1 MRRKTDTLI
10 HVSDHELTAFATFGI
25 LLSIVFSMDALG
37 VLEEANMSFFDN
49 PWISLGINV
58 FSSIGVTI
66 ALTVTVYF
74 QFLRHIPEENERRI
88 NQLLND
94 RLSHETTNHNAEM
107 AALNPNTAQLS
118 KEHDLIRND
127 VELIKVEF
135 IRQSSRADAGY
146 DLMKDSQ
153 REVVNVIR
161 RLDAIP
167 RLWEELLTENQ
178 QLKTENKNL
187 QAQLTRQDPD
197 REGTRIVNH
206 AEKYQPEKA
215 GIFSWRDYTSASWD

>member
-1 MRRKTDTLI
+1 MKKSTHNLI
-10 HVSDHELTAFATFGI
+10 RVSNHELTAFVTFGI
-25 LLSIVFSMDALG
+25 LLSIVFSMNALG
-37 VLEEANMSFFDN
+37 ILEEANMPFFES
-49 PWISLGINV
+49 PWGSLVINV
-58 FSSIGVTI
+58 LSSIGASI

-74 QFLRHIPEENERRI
+74 KFLRRIPEENERRI

-94 RLSHETTNHNAEM
+94 RLSYESTNHNTEM

-127 VELIKVEF
+127 VEYIKVEF
-135 IRQSSRADAGY
+135 IKQSSRAEAGY

-187 QAQLTRQDPD
+187 QAQLAKQNQNKKERHTFRSDLSKKSFQDLD
-197 REGTRIVNH
+197 E
-206 AEKYQPEKA
+206 PEL
-215 GIFSWRDYTSASWD
+215 

>member
-1 MRRKTDTLI
+1 MP
-10 HVSDHELTAFATFGI
+10 
-25 LLSIVFSMDALG
+25 
-37 VLEEANMSFFDN
+37 FFES
-49 PWISLGINV
+49 PWGSLVINV
-58 FSSIGVTI
+58 LSSIGASI

-74 QFLRHIPEENERRI
+74 KFLRRIPEENERRI

-94 RLSHETTNHNAEM
+94 RLSYESTNHNTEM

-127 VELIKVEF
+127 VEYIKVEF
-135 IRQSSRADAGY
+135 IKQSSRAEAGY

-187 QAQLTRQDPD
+187 QAQLAKQNQNKEERHTFRSDLPKKSFQDLD
-197 REGTRIVNH
+197 E
-206 AEKYQPEKA
+206 PEL
-215 GIFSWRDYTSASWD
+215 

>member
-1 MRRKTDTLI
+1 MKKTTGTLI
-10 HVSDHELTAFATFGI
+10 YVSNCELTAFITFGI
-25 LLSIVFSMDALG
+25 LLSIVFSMNALG
-37 VLEEANMSFFDN
+37 VLEEANMPFIESF
-49 PWISLGINV
+49 WGSLIINIL
-58 FSSIGVTI
+58 SSVGVSI

-74 QFLRHIPEENERRI
+74 KFLRHIPEENERRI

-197 REGTRIVNH
+197 REGTRH
-206 AEKYQPEKA
+206 RFSPDLSEKSFRNLEEPEL
-215 GIFSWRDYTSASWD
+215 